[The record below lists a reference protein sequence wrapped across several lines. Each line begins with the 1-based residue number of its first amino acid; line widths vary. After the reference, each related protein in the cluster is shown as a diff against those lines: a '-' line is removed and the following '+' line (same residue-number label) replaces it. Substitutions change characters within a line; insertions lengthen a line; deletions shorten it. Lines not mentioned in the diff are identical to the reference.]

1 MKSFQTL
8 KMLITTI
15 TLILIFSL
23 LIVEKRMIQKSIRFM
38 SLRIQV
44 NGTRGK
50 SSVTEY
56 VAAGILASGHEVM
69 AKVTG
74 ITPTIIHNGFKK
86 PIDRPGSAR
95 VQEQVN
101 VINSAFRKKVK
112 IMVLECMSIAPE
124 LQRLEGFIFKPHIY
138 VITNIRDDHRE
149 AMGKDVEAQAE
160 AICNAIPANCKVIT
174 NEVHYL
180 NKIIEKASANNS
192 TVITAGVLEE
202 RLRRNLP
209 DTVFDENLALALTV
223 CHEAGMNTDLSEEG
237 IMKWISQGD
246 SPLSTV
252 QAGRKNIRFLNAFA
266 ANDIDSTNTFIE
278 HWKNVSG
285 HAGKV
290 SLILNTRADR
300 PFRTGLFADWISEN
314 SQMFEKIILAGNHQ
328 GRARYTLSRSGIARQ
343 NIRSCRR
350 KDRGSMKS
358 LLSDTVNDG
367 AFVAGVGNIGGEGF
381 HILNELR

>member
-1 MKSFQTL
+1 
-8 KMLITTI
+8 MLITTI

-56 VAAGILASGHEVM
+56 IAAGILASGHEVM

-74 ITPTIIHNGFKK
+74 ITPTIIHNGFKHV
-86 PIDRPGSAR
+86 IDRSGPAR

-101 VINSAFRKKVK
+101 IINSAFRKRVK
-112 IMVLECMSIAPE
+112 TMVLECMSIAPE
-124 LQRLEGFIFKPHIY
+124 LQRLEGSIFKPHIY

-149 AMGKDVEAQAE
+149 SMGKDVDAQAE
-160 AICNAIPANCKVIT
+160 AICNAIPANCRVIT

-180 NKIIEKASANNS
+180 NKIKEKASAKNS
-192 TVITAGVLEE
+192 TVITCGKLEE
-202 RLRRNLP
+202 RLKSKLP
-209 DTVFDENLALALTV
+209 DAVFGDNLALALTV
-223 CHEAGMNTDLSEEG
+223 CREAGMNTDLSEAG
-237 IMKWISQGD
+237 IMNWISQGD

-252 QAGRKNIRFLNAFA
+252 QAGNKNIRFLNAFA

-278 HWKNVSG
+278 HWKSVSS
-285 HAGKV
+285 HDGKV

-300 PFRTGLFADWISEN
+300 PFRTGLFTDWITGN
-314 SQMFEKIILAGNHQ
+314 YQLFDRIILAGNHQ
-328 GRARYTLSRSGIARQ
+328 GRARYTLLRSGIEKK

-350 KDRGSMKS
+350 SDSGRMKS
-358 LLSDTVNDG
+358 LLADTVDDG
-367 AFVAGVGNIGGEGF
+367 AFVVGVGNIGGEGF
-381 HILNELR
+381 HILKELR